1 MSTIMPGLLR
11 DVTRSLARIT
21 GLAPVRRPLPTP
33 QPAPAPAPAPVVDEQ
48 PTAAPTPVEVEQ
60 AAKVYSRAS
69 DAARRA
75 DREKRAAKKILDRV
89 SAGLYGVW
97 RVERVASSR
106 QVADLEAIRATY
118 KRLGL
123 GPVPMRTAAPSLRIT
138 LAEDA
143 AQAGKAAA

>member
-1 MSTIMPGLLR
+1 MIRSTTFRAFARGVRATLR
-11 DVTRSLARIT
+11 PAALFTEEQPARR
-21 GLAPVRRPLPTP
+21 LAPV
-33 QPAPAPAPAPVVDEQ
+33 PAPVADDQ
-48 PTAAPTPVEVEQ
+48 PPAAPTSAEVEQ

-89 SAGLYGVW
+89 TAGLYGVW
-97 RVERVASSR
+97 RVERVTSSR

-123 GPVPMRTAAPSLRIT
+123 GPVPMRTAAPSLKIT

-143 AQAGKAAA
+143 GQPEKAAA

>member
-1 MSTIMPGLLR
+1 MSTIMPVLLR
-11 DVTRSLARIT
+11 DVTRSIARLT
-21 GLAPVRRPLPTP
+21 GLAPVRRPLPAP
-33 QPAPAPAPAPVVDEQ
+33 QPAPAPVATAQTDDQPASF
-48 PTAAPTPVEVEQ
+48 PTPAEVEQ

-89 SAGLYGVW
+89 TAGLYGPW

-123 GPVPMRTAAPSLRIT
+123 GPVPMRTAAPSLKIS
-138 LAEDA
+138 LAEPEGIA
-143 AQAGKAAA
+143 A